1 MRFLIV
7 TVRMKRMMMLGRI
20 ASLIPKR
27 RVGFHL
33 CFRGNIP
40 ELDSFIVIYFIKF
53 VYIIGFIQIYIKQ
66 LTV

>member
-1 MRFLIV
+1 
-7 TVRMKRMMMLGRI
+7 MMMLGII